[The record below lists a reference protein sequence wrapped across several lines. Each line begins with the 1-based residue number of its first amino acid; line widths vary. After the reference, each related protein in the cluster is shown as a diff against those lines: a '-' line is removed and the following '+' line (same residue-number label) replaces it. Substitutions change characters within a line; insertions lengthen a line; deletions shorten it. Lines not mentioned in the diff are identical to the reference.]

1 MELSAIIQI
10 NASVAV
16 KTFFDFAKLIYNH
29 IMNLAREFQR
39 CDIVCDRYLND
50 SIKEDIRKDR
60 CVCSRKIFT
69 HSTKFPSNF
78 REDFLA
84 NGENKEDLN
93 RYLADRFIE
102 FHRDHNIDLVITKD
116 DSIITN
122 RDELIAEV
130 RINTCTSEE
139 ADARLVRHAINCV
152 ENKFS
157 RVVVRTVDTDVV
169 ILLIGNVPYMNELG
183 HSKIHAMLGLGK

>member
-1 MELSAIIQI
+1 MSSCNEKAAIVVELSVIIQI

-39 CDIVCDRYLND
+39 LRDIVCDRYLNE

-60 CVCSRKIFT
+60 CVGSRKIFT
-69 HSTKFPSNF
+69 NSTKFPSNF
-78 REDFLA
+78 CEDFLG

-102 FHRDHNIDLVITKD
+102 FHRSHNIDLVITKD
-116 DSIITN
+116 DSNT
-122 RDELIAEV
+122 DE
-130 RINTCTSEE
+130 
-139 ADARLVRHAINCV
+139 
-152 ENKFS
+152 
-157 RVVVRTVDTDVV
+157 
-169 ILLIGNVPYMNELG
+169 
-183 HSKIHAMLGLGK
+183 